1 MDDVWSCDLVEMQEW
16 SKQNKGYRCM
26 LNIVDCFSKYAW
38 SVPLKD
44 KSAKVVLAAFKLVVK
59 QLRDGRGA
67 EIPQRSAAPKHIW
80 VDEGKEFYN
89 KDMTAWINQ
98 HNIVRYSTYGEH
110 KSAVVERFDRT
121 LKTAMWK
128 RFTAENT
135 RNWVD
140 MLDKLLLKYNTSIHS
155 AIRMK
160 PIDAVLETNR
170 LEVLDN
176 IAVDRGIRDK
186 TSKFKLGDSV
196 RISRVK
202 GLFEKGYLPNWS
214 EALYTIREVKS
225 SSPITYLLKVS
236 QGKDVKGG
244 FYKEELQR
252 SNQEIF
258 RIEKILRKKLI
269 NGVRH
274 SLVKWIGYDSSFN
287 QWVPSS
293 DIQDVPR
300 S

>member
-1 MDDVWSCDLVEMQEW
+1 
-16 SKQNKGYRCM
+16 
-26 LNIVDCFSKYAW
+26 
-38 SVPLKD
+38 
-44 KSAKVVLAAFKLVVK
+44 
-59 QLRDGRGA
+59 
-67 EIPQRSAAPKHIW
+67 
-80 VDEGKEFYN
+80 
-89 KDMTAWINQ
+89 
-98 HNIVRYSTYGEH
+98 
-110 KSAVVERFDRT
+110 
-121 LKTAMWK
+121 
-128 RFTAENT
+128 
-135 RNWVD
+135 
-140 MLDKLLLKYNTSIHS
+140 
-155 AIRMK
+155 MK

-176 IAVDRGIRDK
+176 LAVDRGIRDK

-225 SSPITYLLKVS
+225 SSPITYLLKDS
-236 QGKDVKGG
+236 QGKDVTGG